1 MGLGFT
7 LDNVITISLKRNH
20 HKLLI
25 TSPHPLK
32 KTRNHMWESCS
43 LSSQHLLLCGGKKH
57 GPLNKREK
65 FFKSPKPSYRYRRFW
80 RFPRKGNDN
89 PVSSPS
95 GEEWNADQRFSRRG
109 SLCLRQKSN
118 NSGAGCS
125 NKVRRKQSKWPREV
139 IYCHFSFSQN
149 TFISFYQFS
158 VLEDRPLGWYRQSWS
173 VEVVKK
179 SGTRGCF
186 RLQ

>member
-7 LDNVITISLKRNH
+7 LDNVIKISQKRNH

-32 KTRNHMWESCS
+32 KKPETTCERVARYLHYTCS
-43 LSSQHLLLCGGKKH
+43 SAEKKH

-65 FFKSPKPSYRYRRFW
+65 FFKSTKPSYRYRRFW

-89 PVSSPS
+89 PVSSV
-95 GEEWNADQRFSRRG
+95 RRG
-109 SLCLRQKSN
+109 VKRWSAVLPAWLPLFEAKSN

-158 VLEDRPLGWYRQSWS
+158 VLEDRPLGW
-173 VEVVKK
+173 
-179 SGTRGCF
+179 
-186 RLQ
+186 

>member
-57 GPLNKREK
+57 GPFNKREK

-89 PVSSPS
+89 PVSSV
-95 GEEWNADQRFSRRG
+95 RRG
-109 SLCLRQKSN
+109 VKRWSAVLPAWLPLFEAKSN

-158 VLEDRPLGWYRQSWS
+158 VLEDRPLGW
-173 VEVVKK
+173 
-179 SGTRGCF
+179 
-186 RLQ
+186 